1 MKKKVIFFGTPGFAV
16 TSLNKINSKFVVDC
30 VVTAPDKRSGRGRK
44 LNQSDVKKYTLKNK
58 IKTLQPT
65 NLMDKEFIN
74 QIKDLEPD
82 LIIVVAFRKLPAE
95 LFNIPKYGTINLHA
109 SLLPNYRGAA
119 PINRVLINGEDKT
132 GITTFNIDEKIDCGK
147 ILLQEE
153 IKLTQNTTAAEL
165 HNILMNKGSILLLKT
180 INGIQEKNLSPVL
193 QDDSLSTMKAPKL
206 TKELT
211 KIDWNKPATEIH
223 NLIRGL
229 SPVLSENKLLK
240 DVSICPSAWFLF
252 HTSEGKDVRT
262 KFLLSKYSSKTTN
275 KSGRLD
281 TDNKSYL
288 KINLSDGSIYIEKL
302 QIAGKNAVTI
312 SQFLLGNKVDNKWT
326 IS

>member
-1 MKKKVIFFGTPGFAV
+1 MRIVFMGTPQFAV
-16 TSLNKINSKFVVDC
+16 YALQALNESEHEVVG
-30 VVTAPDKRSGRGRK
+30 VVTSVDKPAGRGKQLRQSAVKEYAAAEK
-44 LNQSDVKKYTLKNK
+44 LTL
-58 IKTLQPT
+58 LQPE
-65 NLMDKEFIN
+65 NLKDPVFTKE
-74 QIKDLEPD
+74 LEVLNAD
-82 LIIVVAFRKLPAE
+82 VFIVVAFRMLPKE
-95 LFNIPKYGTINLHA
+95 IWSMPKMGTINLHT

-180 INGIQEKNLSPVL
+180 INGIQEKDLSPVL
-193 QDDSLSTMKAPKL
+193 QDDSLSTMEAPKL

-275 KSGRLD
+275 KSGSLD

>member
-1 MKKKVIFFGTPGFAV
+1 M
-16 TSLNKINSKFVVDC
+16 
-30 VVTAPDKRSGRGRK
+30 
-44 LNQSDVKKYTLKNK
+44 
-58 IKTLQPT
+58 
-65 NLMDKEFIN
+65 
-74 QIKDLEPD
+74 
-82 LIIVVAFRKLPAE
+82 
-95 LFNIPKYGTINLHA
+95 GTINLHT
-109 SLLPNYRGAA
+109 SLLTNYRGAA
-119 PINRVLINGEDKT
+119 PINRVLINGENKT
-132 GITTFNIDEKIDCGK
+132 GITTFDINEKIDCGK

-165 HNILMNKGSILLLKT
+165 HNVLMNKGSVLLLKT
-180 INGIQEKNLSPVL
+180 INNIQENNLSPIL
-193 QDDSLSTMKAPKL
+193 QDDALSTMEAPKL

-211 KIDWNKPATEIH
+211 KIDWNKSAREIH

-252 HTSEGKDVRT
+252 HTSEGKDIRT
-262 KFLLSKYSSKTTN
+262 KLLLSKYSSKTNN
-275 KSGRLD
+275 KHGRIE

-302 QIAGKNAVTI
+302 QVAGKNVVTI
-312 SQFLLGNKVDNKWT
+312 SQFLLGNKADNKWT

>member
-1 MKKKVIFFGTPGFAV
+1 MKIVFFGTPFFAATNLEFLYNNNIEIV
-16 TSLNKINSKFVVDC
+16 SIVS
-30 VVTAPDKRSGRGRK
+30 APDKEKGRGK
-44 LNQSDVKKYTLKNK
+44 KIIPTDVKIKGLELGIDVLSPRSLK
-58 IKTLQPT
+58 
-65 NLMDKEFIN
+65 DDEFLEKLKSYN
-74 QIKDLEPD
+74 ADLFV
-82 LIIVVAFRKLPAE
+82 VVAFKMLPKE
-95 LFNIPKYGTINLHA
+95 IWNMPKIGTINLHT

-132 GITTFNIDEKIDCGK
+132 GITTFNIDKKIDCGE

-153 IKLTQNTTAAEL
+153 IKLTKNMTAAEL
-165 HNILMNKGSILLLKT
+165 HNILMNKGSVLLLRT
-180 INGIQEKNLSPVL
+180 INGIQENNISSVL
-193 QDDSLSTMKAPKL
+193 QDDKLSTIEAPKL

-211 KIDWNKPATEIH
+211 KIDWHKSATEIH
-223 NLIRGL
+223 NLVRGL

-252 HTSEGKDVRT
+252 HTSEGKDIRT
-262 KFLLSKYSSKTTN
+262 KLLLSKYSSKTNN
-275 KSGRLD
+275 KSRILE

-302 QIAGKNAVTI
+302 QVAGKNTVTI
-312 SQFLLGNKVDNKWT
+312 SQFLLGNKVDEKWT

>member
-1 MKKKVIFFGTPGFAV
+1 MKIVFFGTPFFAATNLEFLYENNIEIV
-16 TSLNKINSKFVVDC
+16 SIVS
-30 VVTAPDKRSGRGRK
+30 APDKEKGRGK
-44 LNQSDVKKYTLKNK
+44 KIIPADVKLKGLELG
-58 IKTLQPT
+58 IDVLSPES
-65 NLMDKEFIN
+65 L
-74 QIKDLEPD
+74 KDEVFLEKLKSYNAD
-82 LIIVVAFRKLPAE
+82 LFVVVAFRMLPKE
-95 LFNIPKYGTINLHA
+95 IWSMPKMGTINLHT

-165 HNILMNKGSILLLKT
+165 HNILMNKGSVLLLKT

-193 QDDSLSTMKAPKL
+193 QDDSLSTMEAPKL

-252 HTSEGKDVRT
+252 HTSEGKDIRT
-262 KFLLSKYSSKTTN
+262 KLLLSKYSSKTNN
-275 KSGRLD
+275 KHGTIE

-288 KINLSDGSIYIEKL
+288 KINLSDGSIYIEEL